1 MAKSKKQITPVE
13 TVPDFSISL
22 FKKGMSITV
31 SKTGDKLTVDST
43 PLSGIDNIHDLGVY
57 QDLLG
62 SAIDEYFEH
71 SMDCDLNS
79 DEVNN
84 DDLVPCQCRK
94 IV

>member
-13 TVPDFSISL
+13 IPDFSISL
-22 FKKGMSITV
+22 SKKGMSITV
-31 SKTGDKLTVDST
+31 SETGDKLTIDST
-43 PLSGIDNIHDLGVY
+43 PLSEIDNIHDLDVY
-57 QDLLG
+57 QDLLS

-71 SMDCDLNS
+71 SMECDRNS
-79 DEVNN
+79 GEVNN